1 MKTRITKLIA
11 KTMAVAAVGLLAWLQ
26 PVQAQT
32 GDGSVRFVSYAS
44 VGIVHGE
51 KIHVSV
57 SNSEQSTGNLSLSFS
72 YYLAHNSSPVY
83 ESEWMRVPRGE
94 FRSSELSRADLKT
107 EGEPETGRAQV
118 IVKVTMIA
126 PASSD
131 PEDFPAALE
140 VIEDADQNAQPD
152 SKYRLIILAAKRS
165 KPLAPISF
173 VPGERLSFTFINP
186 NEEGSEPVRVLAY
199 IYDAP
204 GRLISQTQPV
214 ELKPGE
220 SYTAIINR
228 DDLRVAGDD
237 ATGRLEVR
245 AGIQVVLLDGSVRP
259 VKLAVSMERV
269 DNRTGS
275 SSGGD
280 YYTGTVSVSGDGF

>member
-11 KTMAVAAVGLLAWLQ
+11 KTMAAVAVGLLASLQ
-26 PVQAQT
+26 LAQAQT
-32 GDGSVRFVSYAS
+32 GDDSVRFVAYAS
-44 VGIVHGE
+44 VGIVHGQRLRTT
-51 KIHVSV
+51 V
-57 SNSEQSTGNLSLSFS
+57 SNSEQSTGTLSLSFS
-72 YYLAHNSSPVY
+72 YYIAHNSSAVY
-83 ESEWMRVPRGE
+83 ESEWMRVSQGE
-94 FRSSELSRADLKT
+94 FRSSEIRRADLKT
-107 EGEPETGRAQV
+107 EGDPETALAQV
-118 IVKVTMIA
+118 IVKVTMVA
-126 PASSD
+126 PAGSE

-140 VIEDADQNAQPD
+140 VIDDANQAEPPD
-152 SKYRLIILAAKRS
+152 SKYRLILVAAKRS

-173 VPGERLSFTFINP
+173 VDGERLSFTFINP
-186 NEEGSEPVRVLAY
+186 NEEGSEPVRVVAY

-214 ELKPGE
+214 KLGPGE

-228 DDLRVAGDD
+228 NDLPVPGEDM
-237 ATGRLEVR
+237 TGRLEVR
-245 AGIQVVLLDGSVRP
+245 ASIQVVLLDGSVRP

-280 YYTGTVSVSGDGF
+280 YFTGTVSVSGDGF